1 MGNHKS
7 AHKPTHSVFFIY
19 GYALGEF
26 GFTFFLF
33 FISYY
38 LMVFM
43 TDVLKLPTALAAVLY
58 TGVQWVE
65 AVTMIFSGLYID
77 RPHRLNGKFRP
88 WLIIGSVILLAG
100 MVVFYTVFP
109 VAVWLRAVI
118 FVLGYLVAYW
128 GYNLMWVSY
137 RTMLGPLS
145 RNPQDAISLNS
156 ASAQMGSAAGL
167 CFSFICVR
175 LLNSFSTPEAGYT
188 MSALAYGLL
197 IVLCMAVVSRM
208 TKPFDNR
215 KLYADGKASGHA
227 HSLKETIRVFSA
239 PMRVFFLAVI
249 FREAA
254 STILP
259 SLLVYYFTYVMG
271 NEGLMST
278 YLTVVS
284 CSGLIAHFFARKLAN
299 IFGKKQMFIAGSL
312 VACVCILSMQFTA
325 DAPAAFMVLV
335 AIKAFAEIFSGSFIP
350 AFMTEIADYNEY
362 TIGVNAR
369 AFTSA
374 VGGTAL
380 RFAQIIGGAIA
391 SFGLVVIGYSSGE
404 AMTPG
409 MISGISGLMIYGST
423 AVIVVSIIIMLF
435 YKIDPDVM
443 EKIYQQRIEAL
454 EKENAGS

>member
-7 AHKPTHSVFFIY
+7 AHKPTHTVFFIY
-19 GYALGEF
+19 GYGLGEF
-26 GFTFFLF
+26 GFTFLLF

-38 LMVFM
+38 LMAFM
-43 TDVLKLPTALAAVLY
+43 TDVLKLRTGLAAVLY

-188 MSALAYGLL
+188 MSALA
-197 IVLCMAVVSRM
+197 
-208 TKPFDNR
+208 
-215 KLYADGKASGHA
+215 
-227 HSLKETIRVFSA
+227 
-239 PMRVFFLAVI
+239 
-249 FREAA
+249 
-254 STILP
+254 
-259 SLLVYYFTYVMG
+259 
-271 NEGLMST
+271 
-278 YLTVVS
+278 
-284 CSGLIAHFFARKLAN
+284 
-299 IFGKKQMFIAGSL
+299 
-312 VACVCILSMQFTA
+312 
-325 DAPAAFMVLV
+325 
-335 AIKAFAEIFSGSFIP
+335 
-350 AFMTEIADYNEY
+350 
-362 TIGVNAR
+362 
-369 AFTSA
+369 
-374 VGGTAL
+374 
-380 RFAQIIGGAIA
+380 
-391 SFGLVVIGYSSGE
+391 
-404 AMTPG
+404 
-409 MISGISGLMIYGST
+409 
-423 AVIVVSIIIMLF
+423 
-435 YKIDPDVM
+435 
-443 EKIYQQRIEAL
+443 
-454 EKENAGS
+454 